1 MPKSLMMSKTTKG
14 VKTQKAFT
22 LLEMV
27 VVVVIVGIMVA
38 IAHPYIMESLY
49 AWESRRIESAFIQ
62 ALRQARTQS
71 FITRTD
77 VMICTLDG
85 QGNCSRQAD
94 TFLTVFYD
102 SNHNNKKDDSD
113 ILIHKNSWKLKYG
126 KILLNTSLHRD
137 YIRYMG
143 DTAKPRGHIGHLRYC
158 SVSKNKR
165 LSFKVIVNMYGNVRV
180 ERGDLVNVG
189 C

>member
-1 MPKSLMMSKTTKG
+1 MVVLGGLIMKVYKIKA
-14 VKTQKAFT
+14 QKAFT
-22 LLEMV
+22 LIEMV
-27 VVVVIVGIMVA
+27 VVLIVIGVMVA
-38 IAHPYIMESLY
+38 VAHPYIMEGLY
-49 AWESRRIESAFIQ
+49 AWESRRVESAFIQ

-71 FITRTD
+71 YITRSD
-77 VMICTLDG
+77 VVICTLDG
-85 QGNCSRQAD
+85 QGGCARGAD
-94 TFLTVFYD
+94 TTLTIFHDV
-102 SNHNNKKDDSD
+102 NRNNKKDDED
-113 ILIHKNSWKLKYG
+113 VLIHKNAWRLKYG

-158 SVSKNKR
+158 SESKNKR